1 MIESNFC
8 DIIDDFVKY
17 LDTLECNP
25 VFHLSFYRPSNRRRA
40 AMLENGSPFIN
51 IGCSCDITKTDKA
64 GMITGT
70 VFLKGVGETVGE
82 AIKDLRAKVEEHVS
96 TIIS

>member
-8 DIIDDFVKY
+8 DIIDDFLKY

-51 IGCSCDITKTDKA
+51 IRCSCDISQTDKG
-64 GMITGT
+64 GMIIRTI
-70 VFLKGVGETVGE
+70 FLKGNGETVVE
-82 AIKDLRAKVEEHVS
+82 AIKVLRAKVEEHVS
-96 TIIS
+96 TIKS